1 MHQTNFFSVLLG
13 NKMQYFALRHQLKFP
28 FWIIKLM
35 LFRISHFTCFRNS
48 LILLF
53 ILWIFAVSVNVS
65 SNNGLDLEFCTKF
78 RGIFAVLPIP
88 HVDPYPTHGQKH
100 RHDTLPLHR
109 ARLLSAQMLKG
120 YIYIHIYIYDNHM
133 AQREIISVKP
143 CTSNK
148 PSTSSAAESVEPTPS
163 S

>member
-1 MHQTNFFSVLLG
+1 
-13 NKMQYFALRHQLKFP
+13 MQCFALHHQLKFP

-35 LFRISHFTCFRNS
+35 LFRISHFNCLRNS

-88 HVDPYPTHGQKH
+88 LVDPYPTHGQKH

-120 YIYIHIYIYDNHM
+120 YIYIYIYTYMIITWHRERLFLWSHIQAINHLLPRL
-133 AQREIISVKP
+133 QNQLSQPLIVNNL
-143 CTSNK
+143 TL
-148 PSTSSAAESVEPTPS
+148 
-163 S
+163 

>member
-1 MHQTNFFSVLLG
+1 
-13 NKMQYFALRHQLKFP
+13 MQCFALRHQLKFP

-120 YIYIHIYIYDNHM
+120 YIYIYIYTYMIITWH
-133 AQREIISVKP
+133 RERLFLWSHVQAINYLLPRLQNQLSQPLVVNNL
-143 CTSNK
+143 TL
-148 PSTSSAAESVEPTPS
+148 
-163 S
+163 